1 MQVNSLPTEL
11 SGKHPPPQKKKQ
23 TTEKWTQ
30 KKKKKEK
37 RQSKGEHRSKTRDE
51 ALQSERTV

>member
-11 SGKHPPPQKKKQ
+11 SGKHPPPHRKKKNK
-23 TTEKWTQ
+23 TEKWT
-30 KKKKKEK
+30 KKK
-37 RQSKGEHRSKTRDE
+37 RQSKGDHRSKTRDE